1 MEQVETLP
9 KSGEEPL
16 RADREVADD
25 QLRKKANYPG
35 NKLNLGRKLAPLYF
49 DPDAPTESA
58 TSEASAVQSAP
69 QVEYKDGLVFKF
81 CQRPEFES
89 LDSAE

>member
-58 TSEASAVQSAP
+58 TSEAAP